1 VTPKVELTIRHAEME
16 IPNDAMTLKLT
27 FLITA
32 KVGRVAKA
40 IAKHHQE
47 SIADVIICR
56 DKFDHHEALNH
67 EMTLEKC
74 GILGPEAQLLY
85 DYVPFAYP
93 LIG

>member
-1 VTPKVELTIRHAEME
+1 
-16 IPNDAMTLKLT
+16 
-27 FLITA
+27 
-32 KVGRVAKA
+32 
-40 IAKHHQE
+40 
-47 SIADVIICR
+47 
-56 DKFDHHEALNH
+56 LNH